1 LLLFFFAC
9 DLMPLFKILGC
20 CEIFVADGTP
30 LRSRKK
36 ELNAQSVVRLD
47 FKIANVINSPT
58 ELTVRTYD
66 LATLLLQGPAG
77 VSTQQKRALLRETKP
92 RRQPLRALFFY
103 EPIFSNEQ
111 LRDPNPR
118 YQEAF

>member
-1 LLLFFFAC
+1 MAH
-9 DLMPLFKILGC
+9 PY
-20 CEIFVADGTP
+20 VAEKRTQC
-30 LRSRKK
+30 SI
-36 ELNAQSVVRLD
+36 STIVRLD
-47 FKIANVINSPT
+47 FKIANVVNLPT

-66 LATLLLQGPAG
+66 LATLLLQGPFG

-92 RRQPLRALFFY
+92 RRQPLRALIFY